1 MTNFTYSKIITFLMI
16 IFFSLFVVLG
26 LFSVAVMD
34 DFWHAHFISKNF
46 NPFSPLVWAYGQ
58 YINWTGRIL
67 ISLIQGISSFPPLYT
82 NLMSSLNAIL
92 FLTCFYAYFYKQKIR
107 MKLSI
112 DYIYVMLLIIF
123 IICYPVLGES
133 VFWAA
138 SVYIAPLILFLVCL
152 NLLES
157 DSIYDLRSWKYY
169 LLFFCLGNSIEL
181 LVIPM
186 LILLWTKRYHLKRS
200 TWIYIS
206 CFFSL
211 GFLVSFLAPGN
222 ISHLS
227 HAEHDFSL
235 NLISLFKQ
243 VFLIYKKGFSFFG
256 VTLLLIIPLILSL
269 RMNKELTAL
278 FLRRQFL
285 TYQVISLSSL
295 IFLIPI
301 YGFSADRTYLYFL
314 LFQGMALF
322 WGLQYLK
329 IKLDFLYFFEKIERP
344 MVVITTLICIL
355 VLVFNIS
362 DAKLLRESFID
373 QQQKMVSVDK
383 LISVSQMKKP
393 MSKHLLFYSD
403 CTPNKD
409 SWLNVAM
416 AKYYGLSGL
425 TCY

>member
-1 MTNFTYSKIITFLMI
+1 MITFLMSL
-16 IFFSLFVVLG
+16 FFCLFVVLG

-46 NPFSPLVWAYGQ
+46 SILSPIIWTYGQ
-58 YINWTGRIL
+58 YLHWTGRVV
-67 ISLIQGISSFPPLYT
+67 ISLIQGFTSFPPLFT
-82 NLMSSLNAIL
+82 NLISTLNAFLFLSSLYL
-92 FLTCFYAYFYKQKIR
+92 YFSRQVVR
-107 MKLSI
+107 FNFSI
-112 DYIYVMLLIIF
+112 NYIYVMLLVIF

-152 NLLES
+152 NMLES
-157 DSIYDLRSWKYY
+157 DAIKDLSNWKYL

-181 LVIPM
+181 LVIPV
-186 LILLWTKRYHLKRS
+186 LGLLWKYRTHFNRATFFL
-200 TWIYIS
+200 IAGV
-206 CFFSL
+206 FSL

-235 NLISLFKQ
+235 NLISLLKQ

-256 VTLLLIIPLILSL
+256 VTLFLVIPLILSL
-269 RMNKELTAL
+269 RTRNELTAL
-278 FLRRQFL
+278 FLRTQFF
-285 TYQVISLSSL
+285 TYQIISLSSL

-329 IKLDFLYFFEKIERP
+329 IKLDLLCYFEKIESP
-344 MVVITTLICIL
+344 MILITTLSCLL
-355 VLVFNIS
+355 VLFFNIT
-362 DAKLLRESFID
+362 DAKTLRESFMN
-373 QQQKMVSVDK
+373 QQREMVSVDK
-383 LISVSQMKKP
+383 IISVGQMKKP
-393 MSKHLLFYSD
+393 MSQHLLFYSD
-403 CTPNKD
+403 CTSNKD
-409 SWLNVAM
+409 SWPNVAM